1 VRHLPPFGRDE
12 KSGYPLL
19 GKAPGKR
26 DDRIKAHDGHTQGPC
41 LYCNSSANS
50 PRKTFYKKIKDMKYI
65 ANNFYTLHPV
75 YIINRER
82 DIEFYTVG

>member
-1 VRHLPPFGRDE
+1 MRHLPPFGRDE

-26 DDRIKAHDGHTQGPC
+26 DDRIKAHDGHIPKAPAYIVIRQRIPPER
-41 LYCNSSANS
+41 L
-50 PRKTFYKKIKDMKYI
+50 FKKIKDMKYI